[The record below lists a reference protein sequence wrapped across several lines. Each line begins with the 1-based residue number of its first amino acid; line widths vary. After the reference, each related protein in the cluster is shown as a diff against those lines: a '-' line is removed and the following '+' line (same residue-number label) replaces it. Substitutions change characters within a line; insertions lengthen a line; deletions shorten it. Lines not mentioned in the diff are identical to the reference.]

1 MRKRDSSVLVIAI
14 LQSCLL
20 FAQAGDHKPAGFYFN
35 GKEFYLGMSERE
47 AMEELSECCKLSPPP
62 KPDVDNAASAS
73 GQSKGYFVIAKGEGA
88 QPILGGIWFKSQR
101 VVSLSHGL
109 ANDVDTYNDDLVAF
123 MRTLKRS
130 LPEGTTTAVVGVQ
143 HQQANNAESDVLT
156 LEFPNGRR
164 IVISIVTLD
173 KAPAGS
179 KRDFISMDEVLG
191 SSE

>member
-1 MRKRDSSVLVIAI
+1 MLKAKALNSSW
-14 LQSCLL
+14 
-20 FAQAGDHKPAGFYFN
+20 
-35 GKEFYLGMSERE
+35 
-47 AMEELSECCKLSPPP
+47 
-62 KPDVDNAASAS
+62 
-73 GQSKGYFVIAKGEGA
+73 
-88 QPILGGIWFKSQR
+88 GGIWFKSQR